1 MNPTFTLPAP
11 AGSVQATL
19 AYMYP
24 PAGNPFNYACEPPP
38 GQPWQNYQA
47 DRRMVRIG
55 DARLLASAPSVDA
68 DGFLLR
74 DAPVDK
80 RSFLSEDDIV
90 RLYYPEVAEL
100 ACAVTGASRARVF
113 DHLVRHC
120 RPGAGAPGFGR
131 AARGEPAGP
140 NGCVHNDY
148 TEQSGDKRL
157 GLVFGELA
165 AQLQGRRYS
174 IVNVWRSIR
183 APVLDTPL
191 AVCDARSVAAQD
203 LVEAEVRYPR
213 RTGEIYLAR
222 HSARHRWFYFS
233 AMHPDEALV
242 LKQYDSQ
249 RSGVARFT
257 PHAAFDHPH
266 APPGVPARVSIEA
279 RCLVIYD
286 EPCRETP

>member
-1 MNPTFTLPAP
+1 MNAPFALPAQ

-19 AYMYP
+19 AYMHP
-24 PAGNPFNYACEPPP
+24 PAAGPFNYACEPPP
-38 GQPWQNYQA
+38 GQPWQNYDA
-47 DRRMVRIG
+47 DRRTVCIG
-55 DARLLASAPSVDA
+55 DARLLATAPSVHA
-68 DGFLLR
+68 DGFVLC

-80 RSFLSEDDIV
+80 RSFLTDDDIV
-90 RLYYPEVAEL
+90 RFYYPEVAEL
-100 ACAVTGASRARVF
+100 ACAVTGATRARVF

-131 AARGEPAGP
+131 ADRGQPAGP

-148 TEQSGDKRL
+148 TDHSGDKRL

-165 AQLQGRRYS
+165 AQLHGRRYS

-203 LVEAEVRYPR
+203 MVEAEVRYPR

-222 HSARHRWFYFS
+222 YSPLHRWFYFP

-242 LKQYDSQ
+242 FKQYDSQ
-249 RSGVARFT
+249 RSGAARFT
-257 PHAAFDHPH
+257 PHAAFEHPD
-266 APPGVPARVSIEA
+266 APPGVPPRVSIEA

-286 EPCRETP
+286 